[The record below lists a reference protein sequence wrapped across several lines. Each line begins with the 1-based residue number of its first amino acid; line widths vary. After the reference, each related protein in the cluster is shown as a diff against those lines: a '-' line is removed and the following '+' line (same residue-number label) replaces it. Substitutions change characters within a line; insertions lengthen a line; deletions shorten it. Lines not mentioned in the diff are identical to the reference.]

1 MTSVGACNPK
11 GWVIRVYGI
20 SYKASSMAGRMWWA
34 GEASRFENASDDKTG
49 QVYARHE
56 TADR

>member
-1 MTSVGACNPK
+1 MTSVGASNPK

-20 SYKASSMAGRMWWA
+20 SYKASSMAGGMWWA
-34 GEASRFENASDDKTG
+34 GEVPRFGNASDDKTG
-49 QVYARHE
+49 QVYGRYE